1 MKKGIHPTWHTNCIV
16 TCACGNTFQ
25 TGSTYTTL
33 QVDICSA
40 CHPFF
45 TGEMKFVDTQGR
57 VDRFMQ
63 KMKAAQSKQQTKK
76 SKKAKNISEDSTN
89 NVPKTY
95 KQLLQ
100 EQKTVVKKS
109 GSSSAKSQATQDDT
123 TPASAS

>member
-1 MKKGIHPTWHTNCIV
+1 MKKGIHPTWHTDCTV
-16 TCACGNTFQ
+16 TCACGNTFE
-25 TGSTYTTL
+25 TGSTYPSL

-63 KMKAAQSKQQTKK
+63 KMNAAKANK
-76 SKKAKNISEDSTN
+76 SKKTKKAQTDTAPVEQKS
-89 NVPKTY
+89 Y

-100 EQKTVVKKS
+100 EQKSALKAGSKS
-109 GSSSAKSQATQDDT
+109 PKTETQA
-123 TPASAS
+123 AA

>member
-1 MKKGIHPTWHTNCIV
+1 MKKGIHPTWYADCTV
-16 TCACGNTFQ
+16 TCACGSTFT
-25 TGSTYTTL
+25 TGSTYKSL

-63 KMKAAQSKQQTKK
+63 KMQKAEAQKSTKTA
-76 SKKAKNISEDSTN
+76 KKTVQAPTGP
-89 NVPKTY
+89 VKTY

-100 EQKTVVKKS
+100 DQKTALKS
-109 GSSSAKSQATQDDT
+109 KSKAEPDQQ
-123 TPASAS
+123 PAA